1 MRAMDDHP
9 PYVRAFETLQLASA
23 FVGLIHGF
31 ATGHGLFVP
40 IFGAVSTITLT
51 MLVSRGR
58 KNWAR
63 WTLLGL
69 WVLGL
74 ALIVA
79 GIFMGVTQE
88 ALSRTY
94 PVLTALVWVMET
106 AALALLFT
114 PQSARWLR
122 PDQSK
127 ALHRIFE

>member
-1 MRAMDDHP
+1 MEDRP
-9 PYVRAFETLQLASA
+9 PYIRAFETLQLASA

-31 ATGHGLFVP
+31 AAGQGLFAP
-40 IFGAVSTITLT
+40 ISGTVITITLT
-51 MLVSRGR
+51 LLISRGR

-63 WTLLGL
+63 WILVGT

-74 ALIVA
+74 ALVFA
-79 GIFMGVTQE
+79 GLFIGVTQE
-88 ALSRTY
+88 ALSKTY
-94 PVLTALVWVMET
+94 PVLAALVWLMQG

-127 ALHRIFE
+127 ALHRVFE